1 MANEMMFTIDAKQI
15 LAKLHFAALQA
26 TRGSTGRGKFFV
38 NTGIANDDPNGK
50 PEKIG
55 KTVFKLDNPSGSY
68 YAGYVTDLTYQ
79 KSFKLENA
87 ITDIFKLRSELY
99 GEDRALLDKD
109 DTERSEK
116 EKRFKECGQMINDA
130 LSTAGK
136 PTYSDADFQ
145 NEKTLVQI
153 RDIIKNV
160 LSTNEKVIEEI
171 SKYNES
177 LKEKKEEV
185 MPLLEQYMNVFAGA
199 DNVKNWDEKNV
210 TAVQVSSQLKDPND
224 TNLVKNFEIQPIS
237 EKEREVLNSNFKS
250 KGVKSKDGVIS
261 CTVKM
266 CFYVE
271 YKLSVNE

>member
-1 MANEMMFTIDAKQI
+1 MADEMMFTIDAQQI
-15 LAKLHFAALQA
+15 LVKLHFAALQA
-26 TRGSTGRGKFFV
+26 TRGSTGQGKFFV
-38 NTGIANDDPNGK
+38 NTGIENDDPKGN

-55 KTVFKLDNPSGSY
+55 KTKFNLDNPSGSY

-87 ITDIFKLRSELY
+87 ITDIFKLRAELY

-116 EKRFKECGQMINDA
+116 EKRFIECGQMINDA

-160 LSTNEKVIEEI
+160 LSTNEKVIDGI
-171 SKYNES
+171 SKYNEE
-177 LKEKKEEV
+177 LKKKKEEV
-185 MPLLEQYMNVFAGA
+185 MPLLEKYMNVFAGA

-210 TAVQVSSQLKDPND
+210 IAVQVSSQLKGPND

-250 KGVKSKDGVIS
+250 KGVKSKDGIIS
-261 CTVKM
+261 CTAKM